1 VPVPLTSALPSRPPV
16 RAADGPSADR
26 QPTDRQAHRQAVTDH
41 LLTALEDLVW
51 RYRAQA
57 GHPEHAE
64 LHAEVLTAEVAFQLA
79 VARRALHRHPLLDPR

>member
-1 VPVPLTSALPSRPPV
+1 MSVPITSALSPAPSR
-16 RAADGPSADR
+16 RSAGHTSDVT
-26 QPTDRQAHRQAVTDH
+26 PTDRQFQREAVTEH
-41 LLTALEDLVW
+41 FLTALEDLVW

-79 VARRALHRHPLLDPR
+79 VARRGLHRHPPVDSR